1 MDRELDALRLK
12 KEKRRSR
19 FKTVLNFLALVAILL
34 LVGVICYLLQA
45 DQIINVQIDRE
56 ALLDKL
62 GRRGKPTLAISTGQA
77 DDVVLSQETNL
88 DQGDAGAGNNAEP
101 GNTQPVEANVVQ
113 FGENIGVSD
122 QPAPSIEDR
131 SANHQTAPQYL
142 STLPLDQC
150 LDFAEYTRPEDEQPL
165 GGGWY
170 TMRHYQALVAAAGL
184 LASSEELVEN
194 GTVIAIRKP
203 DGSFFHL
210 QRGLGLKND
219 KFHWCPKNFGG
230 GDNPAVAI
238 AQSSGDLRL
247 PLEAAPTVRPLS
259 TPAASTLPPTSTPSL
274 TPSPSA
280 TWTPPPTSTPSPT
293 ATWTPPPTSTPTATF
308 YPTTVYPTA
317 TQTPPASPTSTPSP
331 VTTSTH
337 SPTPPPTFDPRTPTP
352 FASGCPKVLVVAD
365 GVQIGETVYPIPG
378 FTSIFN
384 DSTGGDYTI
393 VSDGDFLTAH
403 DISDLNDEDRR
414 GPGWVIFTLPEG
426 GVRFLE
432 QNYCLQPD
440 L

>member
-12 KEKRRSR
+12 KEKRRGR
-19 FKTVLNFLALVAILL
+19 FKTVLNFMALVAILL

-62 GRRGKPTLAISTGQA
+62 GRRGKATLVLSTGPA
-77 DDVVLSQETNL
+77 NDAVLSQETNL
-88 DQGDAGAGNNAEP
+88 DQGDAEP

-113 FGENIGVSD
+113 FGEKLGVSD

-131 SANHQTAPQYL
+131 SANRQTAPQYL

-170 TMRHYQALVAAAGL
+170 TMRHYQTLVAAAGL
-184 LASSEELVEN
+184 LDSNDELVEN

-230 GDNPAVAI
+230 GHNPGCSHCSEQRRFKIAARGSAYREVVINAAGVDVA
-238 AQSSGDLRL
+238 AHFN
-247 PLEAAPTVRPLS
+247 PLADPL
-259 TPAASTLPPTSTPSL
+259 A
-274 TPSPSA
+274 
-280 TWTPPPTSTPSPT
+280 
-293 ATWTPPPTSTPTATF
+293 
-308 YPTTVYPTA
+308 
-317 TQTPPASPTSTPSP
+317 
-331 VTTSTH
+331 
-337 SPTPPPTFDPRTPTP
+337 
-352 FASGCPKVLVVAD
+352 
-365 GVQIGETVYPIPG
+365 
-378 FTSIFN
+378 
-384 DSTGGDYTI
+384 
-393 VSDGDFLTAH
+393 
-403 DISDLNDEDRR
+403 
-414 GPGWVIFTLPEG
+414 
-426 GVRFLE
+426 
-432 QNYCLQPD
+432 
-440 L
+440 